1 MRPID
6 VVKTKRRL
14 GKTMNLKKSDFR
26 DHPIPEHSR
35 FLWLDEMRVIS
46 LSFLISCVNVYSSI
60 MRAEPSANKKSFEEK
75 PQEGYQLLKDK
86 PNATDTKIPGQLD
99 DVEEEIEEKL
109 ATFSPEKYPS
119 MKYKEGKGSELNGG
133 TTEEITE
140 NGKDYTPFFEGDIIL
155 TKSLRSS
162 DSECCVTEEDET
174 MYDEEHGESERVK
187 RQVHRNVT
195 RISSNNN
202 EPVIIPQPDGRYL
215 QTLGSPMISFYDK
228 LAINL
233 HYKCFGEKTNV
244 VTNTGRSVKMVA
256 SPIHVNAGD
265 VSALV
270 DMAEDIAMKGDK
282 HWKKCQNGG
291 FPHPRECW
299 RCVCPSGYGGR
310 YCNERPGGCG
320 KTLYATT
327 WFNRLVDT
335 VGREDYHPDKPHDEF
350 IMCNYWIKAQ
360 AGSTIEMRFDNYSRD
375 GYSDGCVNSGVEIK
389 TGNDT
394 RLTGYRLC
402 DDRSAG
408 MSFNSTRNIVPVIT
422 YNRFSPK
429 TTVLSY
435 RIGNVNF
442 LGSDSMPLKLL
453 NTITRFITVSSDATK
468 CKDSAMYVSF
478 PTKSFPFHSSKSRVC
493 FRCSVLLRL
502 KPCTFS
508 TTDGFRR
515 KYCPKSCGFCL

>member
-1 MRPID
+1 
-6 VVKTKRRL
+6 
-14 GKTMNLKKSDFR
+14 
-26 DHPIPEHSR
+26 
-35 FLWLDEMRVIS
+35 
-46 LSFLISCVNVYSSI
+46 
-60 MRAEPSANKKSFEEK
+60 MRAESSANKKSFEEK
-75 PQEGYQLLKDK
+75 PQEEYQLLKDE

-99 DVEEEIEEKL
+99 DVEEEIKEKL
-109 ATFSPEKYPS
+109 ATFSPEEYPG

-162 DSECCVTEEDET
+162 DSECCVTLDEDEI
-174 MYDEEHGESERVK
+174 MYDEEHGETERVK

-195 RISSNNN
+195 RLWPNGLVYYSFGANATPDMVIVYDWLECATHIGRIGGAQSLYLGQLCDTIGRTAHEIGHTLGFFHTQSRPDRDNYIKIISKNIRNEQKFIDRQLISSNNN

-233 HYKCFGEKTNV
+233 HYKCFDKC
-244 VTNTGRSVKMVA
+244 S
-256 SPIHVNAGD
+256 
-265 VSALV
+265 
-270 DMAEDIAMKGDK
+270 DK

-320 KTLYATT
+320 KTLYAKT